1 MLLDVDSVFIM
12 VSQASQLMLN
22 DGMSPFSTP
31 GGKSVLSTS
40 SRSQRGGAQT
50 RPADG
55 EKQKQQIALK
65 ACLHPL
71 QFSSSAAE
79 KVSAMHL
86 SIARLQLQQCEPDL
100 LR

>member
-40 SRSQRGGAQT
+40 SRGAQT